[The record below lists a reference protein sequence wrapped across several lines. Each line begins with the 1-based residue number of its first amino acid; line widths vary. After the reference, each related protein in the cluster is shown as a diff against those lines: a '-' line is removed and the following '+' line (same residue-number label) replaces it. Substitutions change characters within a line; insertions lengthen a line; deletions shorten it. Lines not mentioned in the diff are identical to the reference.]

1 MGGFLRKKTPVHLF
15 FWGKTEEYSSPFN
28 FVQFVQW
35 KNKKLLVYSNSNFVQ
50 NAQPRKFQPFIA
62 KNEQP
67 NSPIDRHPRSEDKAE
82 VEERNRRQIRSITIK
97 LSDPT
102 ESSRCVPRPGVTAT
116 SLERLDRTVRPL
128 FLIER
133 ILGGNRRFGRF
144 SARGLTTGRDQKRT
158 EGSSGVLMRGPS
170 SLRHPRRIVPSFG
183 SAAILRHQ
191 WERAWM
197 NHREG
202 KIVAYIRRKNTT
214 LTVSGLLVSWLFMIR

>member
-1 MGGFLRKKTPVHLF
+1 M
-15 FWGKTEEYSSPFN
+15 
-28 FVQFVQW
+28 
-35 KNKKLLVYSNSNFVQ
+35 YSNLNFVQ

-116 SLERLDRTVRPL
+116 SLERLDRTIRPL

-191 WERAWM
+191 WERA
-197 NHREG
+197 
-202 KIVAYIRRKNTT
+202 
-214 LTVSGLLVSWLFMIR
+214 